1 MKYLLYVDHYQK
13 KQPFLVENDPR
24 FVKIREVSF
33 KPSDRAKNIFF
44 EKPVY
49 AFLFAIFGLF
59 DPGLLFALQYLTEKE
74 DYSAKDAE
82 RFLEKIT

>member
-1 MKYLLYVDHYQK
+1 LKYLLYVDHYQK

-59 DPGLLFALQYLTEKE
+59 DPGLLFAL
-74 DYSAKDAE
+74 
-82 RFLEKIT
+82 